1 MFFRTVHLEY
11 RRLKLIPVTMKPAL
25 PLYRLVLP
33 ALLLAAPAQAQVTAR
48 ATELRAEPQPAAKTV
63 ASLPAAAKVAIGK
76 RDGFWVQVSAGAA
89 RGWLRVTDL
98 SFAQPGGA
106 VSLAG
111 LDSGRLGKNN
121 IVSTS
126 AARGLSA
133 ADLQHAKPDFA
144 AVAALASLSA
154 HPANLQAFRAAG
166 ALREVTLA
174 PLALRPAGA
183 RPAAAAP
190 TSASTSAAKGNNNE
204 DW

>member
-1 MFFRTVHLEY
+1 MFSRTVHLEY
-11 RRLKLIPVTMKPAL
+11 RRSKLISVTMKSAF

-33 ALLLAAPAQAQVTAR
+33 ALLLAAPVQAQVTAR
-48 ATELRAEPQPAAKTV
+48 ATELRAEPKPVAKTV

-76 RDGFWVQVSAGAA
+76 REGFWVQVSAGAA
-89 RGWLRVTDL
+89 HGWLRVTDL

-133 ADLQHAKPDFA
+133 ADLQQAKPNYA

-154 HPANLQAFRAAG
+154 QPATLQAFRAAG

-174 PLALRPAGA
+174 PLPLRAGSVK
-183 RPAAAAP
+183 PAAAAAAP
-190 TSASTSAAKGNNNE
+190 KSASKGNDNE